1 MAVFNPE
8 SQMELA
14 ESQQTSLARLRDV
27 LRRGGLA
34 VLCGPSGTGKTMLVT
49 RLAAE
54 VNATPGWA
62 VHGPCGVRTL
72 RQQAAGRAAALRP
85 AGSRVLTIVD
95 DAHKTDDGAELAEV
109 VEAGLV
115 QQAHAAVVL
124 VGEGRLLTLLARQPD
139 LEQRVDLRA
148 PLKPWGLQDTR
159 QLTNRLLPGFGGMP
173 DADSLC
179 LRIHELAAGIPRQLM
194 RLIETVAMVRSA
206 EPKHLVTVD
215 DLETFYRRLF
225 VQAA

>member
-1 MAVFNPE
+1 
-8 SQMELA
+8 
-14 ESQQTSLARLRDV
+14 
-27 LRRGGLA
+27 
-34 VLCGPSGTGKTMLVT
+34 
-49 RLAAE
+49 
-54 VNATPGWA
+54 
-62 VHGPCGVRTL
+62 
-72 RQQAAGRAAALRP
+72 
-85 AGSRVLTIVD
+85 VLTIVD
-95 DAHKTDDGAELAEV
+95 DAHKTYDGAELAEV

-159 QLTNRLLPGFGGMP
+159 LLTSRLLPGFGGMP

-215 DLETFYRRLF
+215 DLETFHRRLF

>member
-1 MAVFNPE
+1 MAAFSAE
-8 SQMELA
+8 SPVELA
-14 ESQQTSLARLRDV
+14 ESQQTALARLRDV

-34 VLCGPSGTGKTMLVT
+34 VLCGPSGTGKTMLVA

-72 RQQAAGRAAALRP
+72 RQQSAGGAAALPP
-85 AGSRVLTIVD
+85 AASRVLTIID
-95 DAHKTDDGAELAEV
+95 DAHKADHGAELAEV
-109 VEAGLV
+109 VAAGLAG
-115 QQAHAAVVL
+115 QPRGAVVL

-148 PLKPWGLQDTR
+148 PLKPWPLHETR
-159 QLTNRLLPGFGGMP
+159 RLTDRLLPGFGSMP

-179 LRIHELAAGIPRQLM
+179 LRIHELAAGMPRQLV

-206 EPKHLVTVD
+206 EPAHRVTVD
-215 DLETFYRRLF
+215 DLETFHRRLF
-225 VQAA
+225 LQAA